1 MTDTYVTYFR
11 VSTAGQGRSGL
22 GLEAQQAAV
31 SRFLANKTG
40 DVVESFTEIES
51 GKKND
56 RPELE
61 KALRRCRLTGAE
73 LVVAKLD
80 RLSRDAGFIYRLRD
94 AGVSF
99 VAADMP
105 EANTLTV
112 GVMASLAQYE
122 RELISERTK
131 AGLAAA
137 KARGVVLGGPM
148 LDRDRNTDTTNAI
161 AARVTKAAERNAS
174 ILSIIEEIEAEQGR
188 AMALSEIADA
198 LNTAGY
204 TTARGKLFT
213 RTQVHRIKAAAQH

>member
-1 MTDTYVTYFR
+1 MTDAYVTYFR
-11 VSTAGQGRSGL
+11 VSTAAQGRSGL

-40 DVVESFTEIES
+40 EVVETFTEIES

-61 KALRRCRLTGAE
+61 RALRRCRLTGAE

-94 AGVSF
+94 AGVKF

-131 AGLAAA
+131 VGLAAA
-137 KARGVVLGGPM
+137 KARGVKLGGPM
-148 LDRDRNTDTTNAI
+148 LDRDRNTDTTNAT
-161 AARVTKAAERNAS
+161 AARVARAAERWKS
-174 ILSIIEEIEAEQGR
+174 LLFVVKEIEAEQGEK
-188 AMALSEIADA
+188 MTLSEIANA
-198 LNTAGY
+198 LNAAGY
-204 TTARGKLFT
+204 TTARGKQFT
-213 RTQVHRIKAAAQH
+213 RAQVHRIRKVG

>member
-1 MTDTYVTYFR
+1 MTTNYVTYFR

-31 SRFLANKTG
+31 TRFLSGKSG
-40 DVVESFTEIES
+40 SVVESFTEVES
-51 GKKND
+51 GKVND

-80 RLSRDAGFIYRLRD
+80 RLSRDAGFIYQLRD
-94 AGVSF
+94 AGVRF

-122 RELISERTK
+122 LSLIH
-131 AGLAAA
+131 
-137 KARGVVLGGPM
+137 
-148 LDRDRNTDTTNAI
+148 I
-161 AARVTKAAERNAS
+161 
-174 ILSIIEEIEAEQGR
+174 
-188 AMALSEIADA
+188 
-198 LNTAGY
+198 
-204 TTARGKLFT
+204 
-213 RTQVHRIKAAAQH
+213 

>member
-1 MTDTYVTYFR
+1 M
-11 VSTAGQGRSGL
+11 L
-22 GLEAQQAAV
+22 
-31 SRFLANKTG
+31 
-40 DVVESFTEIES
+40 ESFTEIES

-161 AARVTKAAERNAS
+161 AARVAKATRRNAEL
-174 ILSIIEEIEAEQGR
+174 LSVITDMEAEQGR
-188 AMALSEIADA
+188 TLSLSEVASA
-198 LNTAGY
+198 LNSAGY
-204 TTARGKLFT
+204 RTARGKEFS
-213 RTQVHRIKAAAQH
+213 RASVHRIRKA

>member
-1 MTDTYVTYFR
+1 MRDAYVTYYR

-31 SRFLANKTG
+31 TRFLANRQGT
-40 DVVESFTEIES
+40 VVESFTEIES

-61 KALRRCRLTGAE
+61 RALRRCRLTGAV

-94 AGVSF
+94 AGVEF
-99 VAADMP
+99 IAADMP
-105 EANTLTV
+105 DANTLTV

-137 KARGVVLGGPM
+137 KARGVKLGGPM
-148 LDRDRNTDTTNAI
+148 LDHDRNTDTTQAT
-161 AARVTKAAERNAS
+161 AARVAKAKERNAY
-174 ILSIIEEIEAEQGR
+174 LRSIIEEIQAEQGR
-188 AMALSEIADA
+188 AMTLSEIADA
-198 LNTAGY
+198 LNAAGY
-204 TTARGKLFT
+204 TTARGKPFT
-213 RTQVHRIKAAAQH
+213 RTQVHRIKTNDFR

>member
-1 MTDTYVTYFR
+1 M
-11 VSTAGQGRSGL
+11 
-22 GLEAQQAAV
+22 
-31 SRFLANKTG
+31 
-40 DVVESFTEIES
+40 VESFTEVES
-51 GKKND
+51 GKVND

-80 RLSRDAGFIYRLRD
+80 RLSRDAGFIYQLRD
-94 AGVSF
+94 AGVRF

-137 KARGVVLGGPM
+137 KARGVKLGGPM
-148 LDRDRNTDTTNAI
+148 LDRDRNTDTTNAT
-161 AARVTKAAERNAS
+161 AARVQRATERNAEL
-174 ILSIIEEIEAEQGR
+174 LSVIEEMEAEEGR
-188 AMALSEIADA
+188 KMSLSEIAKA
-198 LNTAGY
+198 LNDANY
-204 TTARGKLFT
+204 KTARGKEFS
-213 RTQVHRIKAAAQH
+213 RASVHRIRN

>member
-1 MTDTYVTYFR
+1 MIDSYVTYFR

-31 SRFLANKTG
+31 SRFLANKRG
-40 DVVESFTEIES
+40 EVVESFTEIES

-61 KALRRCRLTGAE
+61 RALRRCRLTGAE

-94 AGVSF
+94 AGVKF

-131 AGLAAA
+131 VGLAAA
-137 KARGVVLGGPM
+137 KARGVKLGGPM
-148 LDRDRNTDTTNAI
+148 LERDRNTDTTNATSV
-161 AARVTKAAERNAS
+161 RVAKAASCNAEL
-174 ILSIIEEIEAEQGR
+174 LSVLSDMEVEQGKGLVCLR
-188 AMALSEIADA
+188 LQ
-198 LNTAGY
+198 
-204 TTARGKLFT
+204 R
-213 RTQVHRIKAAAQH
+213 H